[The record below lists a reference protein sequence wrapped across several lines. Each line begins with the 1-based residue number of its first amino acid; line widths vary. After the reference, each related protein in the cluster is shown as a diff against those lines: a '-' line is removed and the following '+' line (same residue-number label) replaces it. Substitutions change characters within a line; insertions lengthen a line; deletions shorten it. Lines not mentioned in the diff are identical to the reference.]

1 MNWRSHPDEGSNR
14 THESGAVRSRSTLS
28 PLGEEGSRRE
38 AVLPGSGYE
47 EEHLL
52 EAILDAANVSR
63 AWKRVK
69 RNQGTPGI
77 DGITIDEFP
86 ERFRA
91 EWPRLCKALLGGAY
105 VPSAVRRTELVK
117 PDGGVRLLGISTQNH
132 ETLD

>member
-1 MNWRSHPDEGSNR
+1 MNWRSHPDEGLNR
-14 THESGAVRSRSTLS
+14 THESGATRSRSTLS

-38 AVLPGSGYE
+38 VVLPGSGYE

-63 AWKRVK
+63 AWKRVQSN
-69 RNQGTPGI
+69 RGAPGI

-91 EWPRLCKALLGGAY
+91 EWPRLCKALLRGTY

-117 PDGGVRLLGISTQNH
+117 PDGGVRLLGNPTQNH

>member
-1 MNWRSHPDEGSNR
+1 M
-14 THESGAVRSRSTLS
+14 
-28 PLGEEGSRRE
+28 
-38 AVLPGSGYE
+38 VLPDSGYE

-69 RNQGTPGI
+69 QNKGAPGI

-91 EWPRLCKALLGGAY
+91 E
-105 VPSAVRRTELVK
+105 
-117 PDGGVRLLGISTQNH
+117 
-132 ETLD
+132 